1 VRAAQK
7 SEKFKRF
14 KRINRAVLAAR
25 RRIPERQNAS
35 VDAKL
40 LCPSIDTA
48 LIEKMSI
55 AGRMLETR
63 AAAYSPH
70 SDVNLWKTR
79 ATHERGVVK

>member
-1 VRAAQK
+1 MDCGAVCPRARSKRVRAAQK
-7 SEKFKRF
+7 SKRFKRF

-25 RRIPERQNAS
+25 RRTPERKNAS

-40 LCPSIDTA
+40 LRPIVDTA

-63 AAAYSPH
+63 AAALSH
-70 SDVNLWKTR
+70 CT
-79 ATHERGVVK
+79 